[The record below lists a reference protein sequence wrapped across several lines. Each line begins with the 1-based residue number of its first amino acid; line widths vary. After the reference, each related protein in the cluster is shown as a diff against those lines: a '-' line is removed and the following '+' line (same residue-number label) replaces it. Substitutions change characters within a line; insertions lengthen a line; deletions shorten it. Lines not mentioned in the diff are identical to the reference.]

1 MTIRIKDDELQDE
14 LKQAI
19 NLLADLT
26 EAYTAALFL
35 PDRQGHLK
43 AAVWHTMSNSFRGD
57 ANMSSGESVI
67 SLVMKNREALD
78 MVRSRH
84 DAPNPTRL
92 YNEDEDIKA
101 FLALPVSDFGVLVV
115 DIKKRSVFNEREK
128 RWVRD
133 FAKFFAMLIEQRET
147 SARENMYGRILDLF
161 YNFANASLDFNNL
174 PDYYGKVLKAGQAF
188 TGLSMGFLC
197 LYVPEGKARNF
208 VVEAVAGTS
217 LALLK
222 GRSFPVNQGLI
233 GWVMREAKPLLHS
246 HWTPIPG
253 KAFLIA
259 PDEPLRGYN
268 AFIGVPLLAW
278 RQLVGVLAFAGR
290 SEREM
295 DTEEAQALKA
305 AGHGVAE
312 TIKHFSG

>member
-1 MTIRIKDDELQDE
+1 MTIRIRDDELKDE

-19 NLLADLT
+19 DLLADLT

-35 PDRQGHLK
+35 PDREGNLK
-43 AAVWHTMSNSFRGD
+43 AMVWHTMSKSFRLHS
-57 ANMSSGESVI
+57 NMASGESVI
-67 SLVMKNREALD
+67 NLVMKNQEPLD
-78 MVRSRH
+78 MVRSQQ
-84 DAPNPTRL
+84 DAPNPTKL
-92 YNEDEDIKA
+92 YSEEENIKA
-101 FLALPVSDFGVLVV
+101 FLALPVGDFGVLVV
-115 DIKKRSVFNEREK
+115 DTKKRSVFTEREK

-147 SARENMYGRILDLF
+147 SAREDMYGRILDLF
-161 YNFANASLDFNNL
+161 YSFANAGLDFSNL
-174 PDYYGKVLKAGQAF
+174 RDYYGKILTAGLNF

-197 LYVPEGKARNF
+197 LHVPEGGVRKF

-217 LALLK
+217 LAVLK
-222 GRSFPVNQGLI
+222 GRAFPINQGLI
-233 GWVMREAKPLLHS
+233 GWVMREVKPLFHS
-246 HWTPIPG
+246 RWTPIPG
-253 KAFLIA
+253 KSFLIS

-290 SEREM
+290 SEREL

-312 TIKHFSG
+312 TIRHFSG